1 MLPQIQ
7 LARTEFVCGIIGQW
21 ESTSRIYSMCNTV
34 PTVLSVKFGRNRQ
47 VQIIR
52 LQNWVSWTNTREDH
66 DQGTQQQ
73 VESIVVCTILYWL
86 LLKLC
91 RYGRVQSVKLLP
103 RAKDDEGSG
112 VCATVSF
119 MDIKSASKA
128 HNNEQ
133 KLEERVLSTEY
144 HEPAAIPG
152 SGPPLYSQRFSH
164 GLV

>member
-1 MLPQIQ
+1 M
-7 LARTEFVCGIIGQW
+7 
-21 ESTSRIYSMCNTV
+21 
-34 PTVLSVKFGRNRQ
+34 
-47 VQIIR
+47 
-52 LQNWVSWTNTREDH
+52 
-66 DQGTQQQ
+66 
-73 VESIVVCTILYWL
+73 
-86 LLKLC
+86 
-91 RYGRVQSVKLLP
+91 QSVKLLP